1 VFERILVPLD
11 TSACAQDALFVGKAV
26 AARCGGALLLLDSVS
41 GPASLPDTATA
52 QKRLALQVAS
62 LQAEGFDAH
71 AMVRDGLVADTIAAV
86 AEDQRADL
94 IVLAPHPHDQRDG
107 LGRLSGLLHQRV
119 SAHLIAHAPAPLLTV
134 PRREDLAITLRFLTD
149 PQHTRRAIAVALDGS
164 ELAERALPIAIEIAR
179 GLDQHIHL
187 VRVVPAIAMDAL
199 GRAMTAVRRMAIQT
213 LFADMREAHGYL
225 AAVRRAIL
233 ATSPV
238 RVQKRVLVGDP
249 VEKLVATTHSN
260 EVGLLAL
267 TTHGRG
273 APARAVMGSVAAVLM
288 LQSPIPL
295 LIIPPISHQPDQTSA
310 LIDHL
315 RPTTADIAKD

>member
-71 AMVRDGLVADTIAAV
+71 AMVRDGLVVDTIAAV
-86 AEDQRADL
+86 AEEQRADL
-94 IVLAPHPHDQRDG
+94 IVLAPHPHDQR
-107 LGRLSGLLHQRV
+107 V
-119 SAHLIAHAPAPLLTV
+119 SAHLIAHASLPFRTV
-134 PRREDLAITLRFLTD
+134 PQGEDLATTLRFLTD

-179 GLDQHIHL
+179 GLDQQIHL
-187 VRVVPAIAMDAL
+187 IRVVPDIDMDAL
-199 GRAMTAVRRMAIQT
+199 GIAMPAVRRIAIQT

-238 RVQKRVLVGDP
+238 HVQKRVLVGDP
-249 VEKLVATTHSN
+249 VEKLVATTRSN

-267 TTHGRG
+267 TTHARG
-273 APARAVMGSVAAVLM
+273 ALAQAVMGSVAAALM
-288 LQSPIPL
+288 LRSPIPL
-295 LIIPPISHQPDQTSA
+295 LIIPPISHQPDQTGA

-315 RPTTADIAKD
+315 CPTMADIAKD